1 MNYEPRIYSHHWAT
15 QAILTGMTEQ
25 KTKITSIPVDVP
37 AVIIGG
43 GAAGFFA
50 ALRLKALCPKH
61 QVILLEAGR
70 IPLAKVKISGG
81 GRCNVTHACFSPP
94 DLEPYYPRGGPQ
106 LKKMLYRFGPTQ
118 TVAWFESRGVKL
130 KTESDGRMFPVTDD
144 SQTIIDC
151 LMKEVTRL
159 GVELKTQCHV
169 KRLVQSDDGRWLIET
184 DKQLFQA
191 QTVLL
196 ATGSAPTSLKWLQT
210 LGQALIPQVPSLFT
224 FNVNHSVIDG
234 LQGVS
239 FPWVKASLDKTLSA
253 KPIQHEGPLLIT
265 HWGLSGPAVIGLSAK
280 GARVLHEKA
289 YQGVL
294 KIQLCPPYKPED
306 LLAMADAFK
315 QANPQKTLLNGCP
328 WPLPKRFWEALL
340 TFVSL
345 EPDKRWVDCPKKP
358 LIQLSELLYQ
368 FPFEIKGKGQ
378 FKEEFVTAGGVDLAG
393 VQLDAMESKHLPGLY
408 FAGEILNID
417 GLTGGFNF
425 QNAWTTGWV
434 AAEGM
439 ASKLS

>member
-1 MNYEPRIYSHHWAT
+1 MAEHKA
-15 QAILTGMTEQ
+15 
-25 KTKITSIPVDVP
+25 KTNSNPVEVP
-37 AVIIGG
+37 AVVIGG

-50 ALRLKALCPKH
+50 ALRLKTLCPK
-61 QVILLEAGR
+61 QRVILLEAGR
-70 IPLAKVKISGG
+70 MPLAKVKISGG

-94 DLEPYYPRGGPQ
+94 DLEPYYPRGGKQ
-106 LKKMLYRFGPTQ
+106 LKKLLYRFGPTQ
-118 TVAWFESRGVKL
+118 TIEWFESRQVKL
-130 KTESDGRMFPVTDD
+130 KTEPDGRMFPVTDD

-151 LMKEVTRL
+151 LMKEVTRV

-169 KRLVQSDDGRWLIET
+169 KHLAPAEDGRWLVDTGQGEFT
-184 DKQLFQA
+184 A

-196 ATGSAPTSLKWLQT
+196 ATGSAPTVLKGLDS
-210 LGQALIPQVPSLFT
+210 LGQSLIPQVPSLFT
-224 FNVNHSVIDG
+224 FNIKHPVIAG

-239 FPWVKASLDKTLSA
+239 FSLVKASLDKGLSV
-253 KPIQHEGPLLIT
+253 KPIYHEGPLLIT

-280 GARVLHEKA
+280 GARVLHEHA
-289 YQGVL
+289 YRGVV
-294 KIQLCPPYKPED
+294 KIQFCPPHKPEE
-306 LLAMADAFK
+306 LLAMAETYK

-340 TFVSL
+340 TFIAL
-345 EPDKRWVDCPKKP
+345 DAEKRWIDCPKKP

-368 FPFEIKGKGQ
+368 FPFEVTGKGQ

-393 VQLDAMESKHLPGLY
+393 IQLETMESKTLPGLF

-439 ASKLS
+439 ARKLSLTKASQTRTV